1 MDKLLEMLKQVRPDV
16 DFAKETSL
24 IDDGLLDSVDVM
36 SIVAKLKESCGVVIS
51 MAELDPDDF
60 NSAETILS
68 LVERKKANG

>member
-1 MDKLLEMLKQVRPDV
+1 MDKILEMLRKIRPDI
-16 DFAKETSL
+16 DFASEKAL
-24 IDDGLLDSVDVM
+24 VDDGLLDSVDVM
-36 SIVAKLKESCGVVIS
+36 SIVAALKDSFGVVVS